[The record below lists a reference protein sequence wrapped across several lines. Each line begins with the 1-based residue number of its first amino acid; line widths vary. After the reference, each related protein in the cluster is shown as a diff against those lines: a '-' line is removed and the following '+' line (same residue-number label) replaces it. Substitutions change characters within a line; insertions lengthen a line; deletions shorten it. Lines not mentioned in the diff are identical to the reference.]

1 MRAVI
6 FDFDGTIA
14 NTIPALRTAVN
25 RALTDLG
32 FPTHTDEE
40 VRTYVNYGSRE
51 MVRRALPKEY
61 REDPAVLDRATELYN
76 KYGAEACFITK
87 EPYPG
92 IGELFLRLKEKGYAV
107 GVLSN
112 KHDPVLQKITPA
124 ILPAGS
130 FDAIQ
135 GVAPGLPT
143 KPDPALTRRILEKL
157 GADAKDTIFVGDSE
171 IDLLTAKNAGLSHIG
186 VTWGY
191 KDEADLIAAG
201 AEHLAHTA
209 EELETLI
216 EKIFSEGH
224 YD

>member
-1 MRAVI
+1 MRAVV

-25 RALTDLG
+25 RALEELG

-51 MVRRALPKEY
+51 MVRRALPAER
-61 REDPAVLDRATELYN
+61 REDQGLIDRATELYN

-92 IGELFLRLKEKGYAV
+92 VGELFLRLKQKEYAI

-124 ILPAGS
+124 ILPKGS

-143 KPDPALTRRILEKL
+143 KPDPALTLRILEKL
-157 GADAKDTIFVGDSE
+157 GVDAKDAVFVGDSE
-171 IDLLTAKNAGLSHIG
+171 IDLFTAENAGLYHIG

-201 AEHLAHTA
+201 AKHLAHTA

-216 EKIFSEGH
+216 EKHFSEGQ